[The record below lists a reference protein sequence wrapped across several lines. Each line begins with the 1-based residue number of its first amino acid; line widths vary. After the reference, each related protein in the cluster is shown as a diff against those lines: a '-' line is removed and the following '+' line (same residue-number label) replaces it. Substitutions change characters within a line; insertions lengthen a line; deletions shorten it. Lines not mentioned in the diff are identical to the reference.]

1 MLEPIYF
8 KSIQHSNDN
17 VHFDI
22 IQELGV
28 VISKRKD
35 IINQTFDSQAQP
47 LTAGSRNC
55 ENHTVITVF

>member
-17 VHFDI
+17 VDFDI

-35 IINQTFDSQAQP
+35 INQTFDSQAQP
-47 LTAGSRNC
+47 LTTGSRNS